1 MNKIAQIIFTLVI
14 IGSLGIVVL
23 EAIAKIH

>member
-1 MNKIAQIIFTLVI
+1 MNKLAQIIFTLVI

>member
-1 MNKIAQIIFTLVI
+1 MNKLAQLIFTFVI
-14 IGSLGIVVL
+14 LGSLGLVIL

>member
-1 MNKIAQIIFTLVI
+1 MNKLAQIIFSIVI

-23 EAIAKIH
+23 EALAKIH

>member
-1 MNKIAQIIFTLVI
+1 MNKIAQIIFTFVI
-14 IGSLGIVVL
+14 LGSLGLVVL

>member
-1 MNKIAQIIFTLVI
+1 MNKLAQIIFTLVI

-23 EAIAKIH
+23 EAIAKIN